1 VKAILA
7 VFIFTSCTL
16 VSVVA
21 LPPTTIRFATFNC
34 SLNRSDIGGPLSSLL
49 SVATS
54 TKPKQ
59 VAEIIQRVRPH
70 VLLLNEFDFDAAQPD
85 NNPQLFQTNYLSVPQ
100 NGNAG
105 ITFAHRYVAPVNT
118 GLPSGFDLNR
128 SGSIGTT
135 LGTDAYGDDC
145 LGFGQWPGQY
155 GMVIYSRYPI
165 QTSAIR
171 TFQQF
176 LWKDM
181 PGAVLPDDAATPAV
195 ANDWYSPAML
205 NVFRL
210 SSKSHWHVP
219 ISFDGHIVHLLAHH
233 PTPPVFD
240 GGEDR
245 NGKRNHDEIRLWADY
260 ISPGKASYIK
270 DDNGVSG
277 GLPEHERFVILGD
290 HNADPF
296 RGDSYLGAIKQ
307 LLDHPKVNSLYSP
320 SRPNYTP
327 AHAFGSGYWDD
338 DAYLTGNF
346 ATQLRVDYVLP
357 SQCGLRV
364 LAGAVYWPQPPDL
377 AAPLVGVS
385 DHRLVYHDLGLNP
398 VAEQAVQNLVTL
410 RTPAGIRL
418 QWQGRAGYG
427 YTVQQATNLSGPWA
441 TAPTIPVTVA
451 AGNYA
456 AFADDTVVS
465 PGRKF
470 YRIEVRFQ

>member
-1 VKAILA
+1 M
-7 VFIFTSCTL
+7 
-16 VSVVA
+16 A

-34 SLNRSDIGGPLSSLL
+34 SLNRTDIGNVPLSTLL
-49 SVATS
+49 SVTTS
-54 TKPKQ
+54 SKPKQ
-59 VAEIIQRVRPH
+59 AAEIIQRIRPH
-70 VLLLNEFDFDAAQPD
+70 VLLLNEFDYDAAQPD
-85 NNPQLFQTNYLSVPQ
+85 NNPSLFQTNYLSVPQ

-105 ITFAHRYVAPVNT
+105 ITYLYRYTAAVNT
-118 GLPSGFDLNR
+118 GVPSGFDLNR

-135 LGTDAYGDDC
+135 VGTDAYGDDS
-145 LGFGQWPGQY
+145 LGFGRWPGQY

-171 TFQQF
+171 TFQNF

-181 PGAVLPDDAATPAV
+181 PGAVLPDDAATPTV

-210 SSKSHWHVP
+210 SSKSHWDVP

-240 GGEDR
+240 GAEDR

-260 ISPGKASYIK
+260 LSPGTASYIR

-277 GLPEHERFVILGD
+277 GLAEHERFVIVGD

-296 RGDSYLGAIKQ
+296 RGDSYLQAIKQ

-320 SRPNYTP
+320 SRSNYTP
-327 AHAFGSGYWDD
+327 THAFGTGYWND

-346 ATQLRVDYVLP
+346 STKLRVDYVLP
-357 SQCGLRV
+357 SICGLRV
-364 LAGAVYWPQPPDL
+364 LAGGVYWPEPPDL
-377 AAPLVGVS
+377 ATPLVTAF
-385 DHRLVYHDLGLNP
+385 DHRPVYLDLALNP
-398 VAEQAVQNLVTL
+398 VSDQAVQNLTTT
-410 RTPAGIRL
+410 RTVNGIRL
-418 QWQGRAGYG
+418 NWQGRAGYA
-427 YTVQQATNLSGPWA
+427 YTVQQATNLSGPWVS
-441 TAPTIPVTVA
+441 TPTIPVTVA
-451 AGNYA
+451 PGTYA
-456 AFADDTVVS
+456 ASADDAIVS